1 MGERVLSGEGRRGIG
16 RGGGV
21 STEWGR
27 EEGVWGER
35 VLSGEGRRGI
45 GRGGGVSTEW
55 GREWG
60 REDGIGRGWGSE
72 Y

>member
-1 MGERVLSGEGRRGIG
+1 M
-16 RGGGV
+16 

-45 GRGGGVSTEW
+45 GRGGGVSTE
-55 GREWG
+55 
-60 REDGIGRGWGSE
+60 
-72 Y
+72 

>member
-1 MGERVLSGEGRRGIG
+1 M
-16 RGGGV
+16 

-55 GREWG
+55 GREEG
-60 REDGIGRGWGSE
+60 DREGWGSE

>member
-1 MGERVLSGEGRRGIG
+1 
-16 RGGGV
+16 V
-21 STEWGR
+21 STELGR
-27 EEGVWGER
+27 EEGD
-35 VLSGEGRRGI
+35 RG
-45 GRGGGVSTEW
+45 GGGVSTEW